1 VKTGVQSIFNTLKT
15 LDSGFRRD
23 FNAADNFTLGAGIV
37 RYGSARS
44 EHVQDL
50 ILFLAKLNMAETC
63 DSLFLKRL
71 VLVV

>member
-1 VKTGVQSIFNTLKT
+1 MQDFRHLKS
-15 LDSGFRRD
+15 LFARHSCAGRD

-37 RYGSARS
+37 RYGSTRS